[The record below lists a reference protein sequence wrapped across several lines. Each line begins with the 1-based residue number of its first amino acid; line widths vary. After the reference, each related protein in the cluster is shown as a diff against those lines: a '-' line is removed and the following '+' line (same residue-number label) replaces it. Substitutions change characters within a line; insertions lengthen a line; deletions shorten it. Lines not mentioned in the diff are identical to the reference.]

1 MELIFQIADEIIKI
15 KIIGERIL
23 FANSITHFHYFP
35 IENVLLD
42 KQGILKEHPDLK
54 ELPYNEMKRQAINR
68 FKLHIHNLG
77 GEIAIKK
84 YIIDELTKI
93 GYKYKG
99 EK

>member
-42 KQGILKEHPDLK
+42 K
-54 ELPYNEMKRQAINR
+54 R
-68 FKLHIHNLG
+68 
-77 GEIAIKK
+77 
-84 YIIDELTKI
+84 TS
-93 GYKYKG
+93 
-99 EK
+99 